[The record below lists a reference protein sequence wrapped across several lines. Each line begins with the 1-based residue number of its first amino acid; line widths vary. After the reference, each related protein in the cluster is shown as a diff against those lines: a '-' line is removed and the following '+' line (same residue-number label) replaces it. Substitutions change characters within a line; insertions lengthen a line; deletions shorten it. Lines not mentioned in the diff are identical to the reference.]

1 LSLKRKTV
9 TPKKR
14 RLAVEIIIYVTGGFL
29 TFFFGVIFVFLSY
42 PALNISSILIRQRE
56 AIVGFGLIIPTIL
69 AGWLVSLLIRHRGWK
84 AFVPSLSVGF
94 VIASLI
100 LICKKYL
107 SWFPDDWLIFTPW
120 GIILVIISAF
130 VGGAL
135 NVRGRVLLHSAI
147 ILIVFYS
154 LAFGLT
160 LLTESLSSRI
170 DSFDVKIPSKNIL
183 LGATLTVPKS
193 DSPSKLPGILLIH
206 GSGKQD
212 RDETFG
218 LFNGTFKEIAR
229 FLSENGFVTIR
240 YDKRG
245 VGQSGGDFLAS
256 GLYDFA
262 HDAESVFNYLRS
274 REEVDPSQI
283 FLIGH
288 SYGGK
293 VATAVSSKHPD
304 VAGLILLA
312 CVASQEPDNLIRQ
325 NKFIS
330 EAKGESEKERKVRL
344 EMINSWAEKVRNS
357 DLQDYNDYFR
367 PNEFSEQFQKM
378 QQSNPL
384 PPRWMFQAMEFNQL
398 QTLETLKMPIL
409 ALSGESDWLVP
420 PSETELLEQTLQDA
434 NHPNFEVKVFPEV
447 DHHFIRIKS
456 PKDSYKMMSL
466 YSIKDLF
473 REYPISP
480 PVLNKVL
487 NWLKDKTK
495 SEFSE
500 NIKSD
505 S

>member
-1 LSLKRKTV
+1 ML
-9 TPKKR
+9 KKR
-14 RLAVEIIIYVTGGFL
+14 RLPVEILIYVIGGFL

-42 PALNISSILIRQRE
+42 PALNISSVLIRQRE

-69 AGWLVSLLIRHRGWK
+69 ASWFVSLLIRYRGWK
-84 AFVPSLSVGF
+84 AFVPPLSIGF
-94 VIASLI
+94 VIAFFI

-107 SWFPDDWLIFTPW
+107 SWFPEEWLIFTPW

-135 NVRGRVLLHSAI
+135 YVRGRILLHSAI

-154 LAFGLT
+154 LAFGMTFLT
-160 LLTESLSSRI
+160 KSLSSRI
-170 DSFDVKIPSKNIL
+170 RYYDIKIPSENIM

-193 DSPSKLPGILLIH
+193 NSFSKLPGILLIH

-218 LFNGTFKEIAR
+218 LFNGTFKEMAM
-229 FLSENGFVTIR
+229 FLSENGFATIR

-262 HDAESVFNYLRS
+262 RDAESVFNYLKS

-293 VATAVSSKHPD
+293 VATKVSSRHPE

-330 EAKGESEKERKVRL
+330 EVKKESEEERKARL
-344 EMINSWAEKVRNS
+344 EMLDSWAEKVKNR
-357 DLQDYNDYFR
+357 DLQNYSDYFK
-367 PNEFSEQFQKM
+367 PNALSREFQKM
-378 QQSNPL
+378 QQDNPF
-384 PPRWMFQAMEFNQL
+384 PPIWMSQAMEYNQL
-398 QTLETLKMPIL
+398 KTLEKLKMPIL
-409 ALSGESDWLVP
+409 AVSGASDWLVP
-420 PSETELLEQTLQDA
+420 PSETKLLEQTLEEA
-434 NHPNFEVKVFPEV
+434 NHPDFEVDVFPEI
-447 DHHFIRIKS
+447 DHHFIRVES
-456 PKDSYKMMSL
+456 PEKSYKMMSL

-473 REYPISP
+473 REYPIYP
-480 PVLNKVL
+480 PVLNKIL

-495 SEFSE
+495 LET
-500 NIKSD
+500 
-505 S
+505 

>member
-1 LSLKRKTV
+1 M
-9 TPKKR
+9 
-14 RLAVEIIIYVTGGFL
+14 
-29 TFFFGVIFVFLSY
+29 
-42 PALNISSILIRQRE
+42 
-56 AIVGFGLIIPTIL
+56 IIPTIL
-69 AGWLVSLLIRHRGWK
+69 ASWLISLLLKYRGWK
-84 AFVPSLSVGF
+84 ALIPPLSIGC

-100 LICKKYL
+100 LICNKYL
-107 SWFPDDWLIFTPW
+107 SWFPEDWLIFTPW

-135 NVRGRVLLHSAI
+135 YVRGRILLHSAI

-160 LLTESLSSRI
+160 LLTKGLSSRI
-170 DSFDVKIPSKNIL
+170 RSYDIKIPSKNIL
-183 LGATLTVPKS
+183 LGATLTVPNS
-193 DSPSKLPGILLIH
+193 DSALKMPGILLIH

-245 VGQSGGDFLAS
+245 VGQSGGDFLES

-262 HDAESVFNYLRS
+262 HDAESVFNYLKS
-274 REEVDPSQI
+274 RKEVNPSQI

-293 VATAVSSKHPD
+293 VATIVSSQHPE
-304 VAGLILLA
+304 VAGLVLLA

-330 EAKGESEKERKVRL
+330 EAKRESEEEWKARL
-344 EMINSWAEKVRNS
+344 EMLNSWAKKVRNR
-357 DLQDYNDYFR
+357 DLQDYKDYFK
-367 PNEFSEQFQKM
+367 PNAFPKLFHKM
-378 QQSNPL
+378 QQANPL
-384 PPRWMFQAMEFNQL
+384 PPKWMFQAMEYNQL
-398 QTLETLKMPIL
+398 KTLEKLRMPIL
-409 ALSGESDWLVP
+409 ALSGASDWLVP
-420 PSETELLEQTLQDA
+420 PSETKLLEQTLQEA
-434 NHPNFEVKVFPEV
+434 KHPDFEVKVFPEV

-456 PKDSYKMMSL
+456 PKDSYRMMSL

-480 PVLNKVL
+480 PVLNKLL
-487 NWLKDKTK
+487 NWLQDKTK
-495 SEFSE
+495 SEFSK